1 MAATVLN
8 GEGNVSY
15 TNNTGQNVRIVI
27 NYLVNYGNGTGTI
40 TVSNANASGFNLN
53 LPADTAIGRNIAY
66 SAYGMS
72 KSGNSQ
78 NAVNTSLDYGL
89 GDSVAGIPTE
99 IAMEPGGTFSITI
112 SNNAIKYNILVIPEA
127 G

>member
-8 GEGNVSY
+8 GEGSVSY

-27 NYLVNYGNGTGTI
+27 NYLSNYGNATGTI
-40 TVSNANASGFNLN
+40 SFTNSNGSGFDLSLRN
-53 LPADTAIGRNIAY
+53 DTAIGRNLAFSSYATTGAITAN
-66 SAYGMS
+66 MS
-72 KSGNSQ
+72 NTTDQSFGNSVS
-78 NAVNTSLDYGL
+78 NE
-89 GDSVAGIPTE
+89 GIPLE
-99 IAMEPGGTFSITI
+99 VALAAGGTFSITI